1 MTGREGTR
9 VIDCH
14 CHLGVGHDYEQTAE
28 SLLADMDRCG
38 VDQCVI
44 CPVDRYI
51 AVNNRTGNE
60 FVLAAAAAHPD
71 RFIPF
76 ATVNPWYGH
85 DACEELHRALEA
97 GARGVKFHPALQGFL
112 LCDELID
119 PLLEIVQPRRV
130 PVYMHTGT
138 PAYAQPTQLTEL
150 ALRFPTI
157 DFVMG
162 HMGSTDFWL
171 DAVPAALVSANI
183 YVDTSW
189 SLPQKIERALAAL
202 GSERVLFGTDT
213 PLSLLELE
221 LTCVAQASMTDDE
234 RRNVLGG
241 NVQRLL
247 EKAT

>member
-1 MTGREGTR
+1 MN

-14 CHLGVGHDYEQTAE
+14 CHLGTGHDYEQTAE
-28 SLLADMDRCG
+28 MLLADMDRCSI
-38 VDQCVI
+38 DQAVI

-51 AVNNRTGNE
+51 AVNNRVGNDS
-60 FVLAAAAAHPD
+60 VLAAASDHPD

-76 ATVNPWYGH
+76 ATANPWYGD
-85 DACEELHRALEA
+85 DAREELYRALDA

-112 LCDELID
+112 LCDDLIE
-119 PLLEIVQPRRV
+119 PLLEIVQERQV

-138 PAYAQPTQLTEL
+138 PAYSQPTQLTEL
-150 ALRFPTI
+150 ALRFPNV
-157 DFVMG
+157 DFIMG

-171 DAVPAALVSANI
+171 DAVPAATASDNI

-213 PLSLLELE
+213 PLSSLDLELAC
-221 LTCVAQASMTDDE
+221 LQRASMTDQE
-234 RRNVLGG
+234 RENVLGG
-241 NVQRLL
+241 SMQRLL
-247 EKAT
+247 EKAS

>member
-1 MTGREGTR
+1 MT

-14 CHLGVGHDYEQTAE
+14 CHLGIGHDYEQTAE

-38 VDQCVI
+38 VEQAVI

-51 AVNNRTGNE
+51 AVHNRAGNDA
-60 FVLAAAAAHPD
+60 VLAAADAHPD

-76 ATVNPWYGH
+76 ATANPWYG
-85 DACEELHRALEA
+85 DEACDELRRALDA
-97 GARGVKFHPALQGFL
+97 GARGLKFHPALQGFL

-119 PLLEIVQPRRV
+119 PLIEIARQRRV
-130 PVYMHTGT
+130 LVYMHTGT

-150 ALRFPTI
+150 ALRFP
-157 DFVMG
+157 DVSFVMG

-171 DAVPAALVSANI
+171 DAVPAASVSENI

-213 PLSLLELE
+213 PLSTLDLELAC
-221 LTCVAQASMTDDE
+221 LAHASMSDSARE
-234 RRNVLGG
+234 NVMGG
-241 NVQRLL
+241 NLRRLL
-247 EKAT
+247 ESAA